1 MSVSQCLPSRTT
13 LLTGLAAHSHGVA
26 THSHQEQEIRRP
38 AAISDRLTVPSLLRE
53 AGYRTVLVGK
63 WHLPSDPW
71 RVGFSE
77 TRVWL
82 PAGARAY
89 EDPSLASGET
99 RKEKVLRGY
108 TQEIFADSA
117 IGFLESNAA
126 EHRPFFLWLAFTA
139 PHAPYEPNPERI
151 EALYR
156 DVPAAELPP
165 AGVSTGISAQRWR
178 RYYAAIS
185 HLDEQVGRVR
195 AALERGGLA
204 GSTVLVF
211 LGDNGFMMGEKGIGG
226 FGASGKVVPY
236 ESSIRVP
243 MVVRAPEIQAFSGPS
258 QLLVSALDL
267 PPTIAGLAGIEAP
280 PSWPGRNLLPA
291 LRNREAPG
299 FEDAFSEWADDRNES
314 YGHLAHRLVRTRDHK
329 LIVWQDPA
337 RPNELY
343 ELARDPREEE
353 NLSDR
358 PEVAEVEADL
368 MRRLR
373 AWLERTADPA
383 RGWPKLAGI
392 GHEAEDTRLERRVA
406 VKLIHPEVASK
417 PGSIERFRREAR
429 ALASLDPAQVERILG
444 EAMRK

>member
-1 MSVSQCLPSRTT
+1 
-13 LLTGLAAHSHGVA
+13 
-26 THSHQEQEIRRP
+26 
-38 AAISDRLTVPSLLRE
+38 
-53 AGYRTVLVGK
+53 
-63 WHLPSDPW
+63 
-71 RVGFSE
+71 
-77 TRVWL
+77 
-82 PAGARAY
+82 
-89 EDPSLASGET
+89 
-99 RKEKVLRGY
+99 
-108 TQEIFADSA
+108 
-117 IGFLESNAA
+117 
-126 EHRPFFLWLAFTA
+126 
-139 PHAPYEPNPERI
+139 
-151 EALYR
+151 
-156 DVPAAELPP
+156 
-165 AGVSTGISAQRWR
+165 
-178 RYYAAIS
+178 
-185 HLDEQVGRVR
+185 VR

-291 LRNREAPG
+291 LRSRETPG

-353 NLSDR
+353 NLSGR

-417 PGSIERFRREAR
+417 PGSIERCRREAR